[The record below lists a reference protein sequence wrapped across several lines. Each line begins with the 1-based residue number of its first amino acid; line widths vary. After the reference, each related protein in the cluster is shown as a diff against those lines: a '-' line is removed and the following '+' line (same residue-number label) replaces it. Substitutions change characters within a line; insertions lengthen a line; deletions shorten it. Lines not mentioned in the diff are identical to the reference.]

1 MIFGTVSTTRG
12 ENKKKLHVEFSSLLL
27 ISGDLS
33 VIKKLRKYAS
43 KMIADLFALKMSLY
57 CNFAAEVSLDNKLL
71 ELSRHQLKL
80 NYSLIVI

>member
-1 MIFGTVSTTRG
+1 MIFGIVSTTRG
-12 ENKKKLHVEFSSLLL
+12 ENKKLHVEFSSLLL

-71 ELSRHQLKL
+71 ELSLHQLKL
-80 NYSLIVI
+80 NYSLRVI